1 MKRTINKVDTM
12 MNGYSGS
19 SDEEA
24 ASDSPKTVVH
34 TVWNQSIP
42 INQMS
47 LPKLT
52 RLRQLLSL
60 RYNVRATANGDGLIF
75 PRYTDRVERVGVRQL
90 KPSGLKI
97 FRLTENRN
105 QPGIIEETIPDS
117 STYVGFF
124 GYHLVKSVD
133 VETVLLFN
141 EADALSVHQ
150 AAGKVALAVHDQYGP
165 FQNQLLSLL
174 TELIHVI
181 IWPPPEKYNRGK
193 LLAKSLT
200 STNCHLISP
209 ASCKNMRAADA
220 LALPG
225 KGRQLITGVIK
236 ACERVE
242 EKSLSTFDKLKEL
255 TKEYYYG
262 YGSVSGICKWSRF
275 SALNNYLK
283 GFRLGELTLIG
294 GGSACGK
301 KTFLAEYALDICCQN
316 VPTLWCCLELPVGR
330 LTATLVEQDAF
341 FEENTNQ
348 RSFDYWYEEISRLPM
363 YFAKFDKVG
372 FTKLKDI
379 VEVIDRLAASKE
391 VQHIVIDDVTAL
403 QEWTL
408 AKNGYDLNLIFSDL
422 RRLAQNRNC
431 HITGS
436 MLLSKFQN
444 SKENN
449 NADTLQQNAI
459 NMQAMKEADNVL
471 VICTKKLAQD
481 ITDVEH
487 ENFLQIW
494 KTRRGGDLVLSNY
507 IEMNFNRMTK
517 CYTLTVGDRALP
529 EGTWRLCIL
538 PLVLVVVISIVVNQ
552 LYVPLPDRFAEREKM
567 QVIETVARVL
577 YMYPGKWLELFSTKW
592 QLCWTRLVLN
602 SLAWLCSYAY
612 RSTEPQN
619 VHIHT
624 IMLDDVAARVYIPD
638 KVDTDA
644 AIVYIHGGGFVLLN
658 VDSYDLITRHLAKL
672 TNMITVSIEYRLAP
686 EHKFPAAIDDCERAI
701 VYFLR
706 HAHKLYSINSDKVVL
721 VGDSA
726 GGNLAAVVTQRLR
739 NKRIRPVLKF
749 VDFMTPSYQMAYRLY
764 GRTALPDPESIVR
777 WMLVYLG
784 LDVEHV
790 PKVLRS
796 DHVDPIRQ
804 LQLLQA
810 VQHDQLPP
818 EFLDPSY
825 YKKPPPKLNNT
836 ESSEAMHQVQS
847 YLLDWQVSPLL
858 QQDMSDLPKALVL
871 TCEFDPLRDEG
882 YFYVHRLRQAGVNA
896 SWIHYN
902 TGFHAMLNIHNE
914 VPLGRQAIQDVAT
927 FIQIS
932 LFFGFTMSDHV
943 NNTRILHFKNK
954 GRNADELRRRRTDM
968 SFELRKSKREDTL
981 SKKRSIHVQSVEI
994 DEATTSVL
1002 RDGNGL
1008 LMILQNAQ
1016 SPDPIVQLNAVQ
1028 QARKL
1033 LSSDRNPPIDDLI
1046 RSGILPVLVNCLGPH
1061 NSPELQFEAAWAL
1074 TNIASGTSE
1083 QTKAVVHSGA
1093 VPLFLQLLQSPHM
1106 NVCEQAVWALGNIIG
1121 DGPHFRDYCIELGII
1136 DPLLEFI
1143 KREVPIGFLRN
1154 VAWVIVNLC
1163 RSKEPPPS
1171 ALTISKL
1178 LPALSV
1184 LVHHP
1189 DMSVLVDTVWAL
1201 SYLTDGGND
1210 QIQMVIDAGVV
1221 PKLVQL
1227 LNHREVK
1234 VQAAALRAVGN
1245 IVTGSDEQTQVVLN
1259 CEALSYMPE
1268 LLAHQKEKINKE
1280 AVWFLS
1286 NITAGNR
1293 EQVQA
1298 VINAGLIPTIIKLL
1312 EKSDFATQ
1320 KEAAWAISNVTISGQ
1335 REEVAFMVSQGV
1347 IPAMCSQLNSRDV
1360 QVVQVILDGLNNILK
1375 MAGDEVEVITQ
1386 QIEDCGGLDHIET
1399 LQTHENEEIYKLA
1412 YEILDKYF
1420 TDDDDLMGVIFSL
1433 TCLFAYWFY
1442 RPLPNRL
1449 ADRNVL
1455 QIIEPLIK
1463 ILSYAGSDWQIY
1475 WARKSLH
1482 TLARLNT
1489 WAHSMSSDVESFD
1502 SQFDGVPVRI
1512 YIPKTLHSDGAL
1524 VFIHG
1529 GGFVLFDVETYDAL
1543 TRDLAS
1549 ETGMVTVSI
1558 NYRLAPENI
1567 FPAAV
1572 EDCERALVHF
1582 LREGYQALRV
1592 NPLKVALIGDSAG
1605 GNLVAVTTQRLQ
1617 RFRDLPS
1624 LKLQV
1629 LIYPF
1634 LQLLDL
1640 KTPSYRTALNEYAG
1654 TALLEPESLARYIL
1668 MYLGLDTKHTEA
1680 LLKNSH
1686 WSLVD
1691 RYGEQYGY
1699 ISHSHLPKS
1708 FALEAF
1714 SNAES
1719 CVQDENLAALMEPYI
1734 FDPNFSPL
1742 LSENLTNLPPALIVT
1757 CEYDILRDEGF
1768 FYAKRLKEHNVDV
1781 FWWHLEDGFH
1791 GMFNMHRLLSLAR
1804 AQLTKMSAFI
1814 RAVIGNSKTESEV
1827 ATIMMSRFT
1836 LTDQLHNKSPR
1847 QVEQK
1852 T

>member
-1 MKRTINKVDTM
+1 LVEILLVDGGNLVRALDYGNVQIGRLFFLQQQTHLITMKASMKISAKNKVDTM

-19 SDEEA
+19 SDEEV

-60 RYNVRATANGDGLIF
+60 RHIQDSTFAKYNVRATANGDGLIF

-225 KGRQLITGVIK
+225 KGRQLIAGVIK

-316 VPTLWCCLELPVGR
+316 VSTLWCCLELPVGR
-330 LTATLVEQDAF
+330 LTATLVEQFSKDAF

-436 MLLSKFQN
+436 MLLSKLQN
-444 SKENN
+444 SKDNN
-449 NADTLQQNAI
+449 NADTLQQNAV

-538 PLVLVVVISIVVNQ
+538 PLVLVALISIIVNQ

-567 QVIETVARVL
+567 QIIETVARVL

-592 QLCWTRLVLN
+592 QLGWTRLVLN

-638 KVDTDA
+638 TVDTDA

-739 NKRIRPVLKF
+739 NKRIQPALKLQVLIYPVVQF
-749 VDFMTPSYQMAYRLY
+749 VDFMTPSYQMAYHLY

-804 LQLLQA
+804 FRLLQA

-825 YKKPPPKLNNT
+825 YKKPLPKLNNT
-836 ESSEAMHQVQS
+836 ESSEAMHRVQS

-896 SWIHYN
+896 SWIHYS

-927 FIQIS
+927 FI
-932 LFFGFTMSDHV
+932 
-943 NNTRILHFKNK
+943 R
-954 GRNADELRRRRTDM
+954 RN
-968 SFELRKSKREDTL
+968 L
-981 SKKRSIHVQSVEI
+981 S
-994 DEATTSVL
+994 
-1002 RDGNGL
+1002 
-1008 LMILQNAQ
+1008 
-1016 SPDPIVQLNAVQ
+1016 
-1028 QARKL
+1028 
-1033 LSSDRNPPIDDLI
+1033 
-1046 RSGILPVLVNCLGPH
+1046 
-1061 NSPELQFEAAWAL
+1061 
-1074 TNIASGTSE
+1074 
-1083 QTKAVVHSGA
+1083 
-1093 VPLFLQLLQSPHM
+1093 
-1106 NVCEQAVWALGNIIG
+1106 
-1121 DGPHFRDYCIELGII
+1121 
-1136 DPLLEFI
+1136 
-1143 KREVPIGFLRN
+1143 
-1154 VAWVIVNLC
+1154 
-1163 RSKEPPPS
+1163 
-1171 ALTISKL
+1171 
-1178 LPALSV
+1178 
-1184 LVHHP
+1184 
-1189 DMSVLVDTVWAL
+1189 
-1201 SYLTDGGND
+1201 
-1210 QIQMVIDAGVV
+1210 
-1221 PKLVQL
+1221 
-1227 LNHREVK
+1227 
-1234 VQAAALRAVGN
+1234 
-1245 IVTGSDEQTQVVLN
+1245 
-1259 CEALSYMPE
+1259 
-1268 LLAHQKEKINKE
+1268 
-1280 AVWFLS
+1280 
-1286 NITAGNR
+1286 
-1293 EQVQA
+1293 
-1298 VINAGLIPTIIKLL
+1298 
-1312 EKSDFATQ
+1312 
-1320 KEAAWAISNVTISGQ
+1320 
-1335 REEVAFMVSQGV
+1335 
-1347 IPAMCSQLNSRDV
+1347 
-1360 QVVQVILDGLNNILK
+1360 
-1375 MAGDEVEVITQ
+1375 
-1386 QIEDCGGLDHIET
+1386 
-1399 LQTHENEEIYKLA
+1399 
-1412 YEILDKYF
+1412 
-1420 TDDDDLMGVIFSL
+1420 
-1433 TCLFAYWFY
+1433 
-1442 RPLPNRL
+1442 
-1449 ADRNVL
+1449 
-1455 QIIEPLIK
+1455 
-1463 ILSYAGSDWQIY
+1463 
-1475 WARKSLH
+1475 
-1482 TLARLNT
+1482 
-1489 WAHSMSSDVESFD
+1489 
-1502 SQFDGVPVRI
+1502 
-1512 YIPKTLHSDGAL
+1512 
-1524 VFIHG
+1524 
-1529 GGFVLFDVETYDAL
+1529 
-1543 TRDLAS
+1543 
-1549 ETGMVTVSI
+1549 
-1558 NYRLAPENI
+1558 
-1567 FPAAV
+1567 
-1572 EDCERALVHF
+1572 
-1582 LREGYQALRV
+1582 
-1592 NPLKVALIGDSAG
+1592 
-1605 GNLVAVTTQRLQ
+1605 
-1617 RFRDLPS
+1617 
-1624 LKLQV
+1624 
-1629 LIYPF
+1629 
-1634 LQLLDL
+1634 
-1640 KTPSYRTALNEYAG
+1640 
-1654 TALLEPESLARYIL
+1654 
-1668 MYLGLDTKHTEA
+1668 
-1680 LLKNSH
+1680 
-1686 WSLVD
+1686 
-1691 RYGEQYGY
+1691 
-1699 ISHSHLPKS
+1699 
-1708 FALEAF
+1708 
-1714 SNAES
+1714 
-1719 CVQDENLAALMEPYI
+1719 
-1734 FDPNFSPL
+1734 
-1742 LSENLTNLPPALIVT
+1742 
-1757 CEYDILRDEGF
+1757 
-1768 FYAKRLKEHNVDV
+1768 
-1781 FWWHLEDGFH
+1781 
-1791 GMFNMHRLLSLAR
+1791 
-1804 AQLTKMSAFI
+1804 
-1814 RAVIGNSKTESEV
+1814 
-1827 ATIMMSRFT
+1827 
-1836 LTDQLHNKSPR
+1836 
-1847 QVEQK
+1847 
-1852 T
+1852 

>member
-1 MKRTINKVDTM
+1 
-12 MNGYSGS
+12 
-19 SDEEA
+19 
-24 ASDSPKTVVH
+24 
-34 TVWNQSIP
+34 
-42 INQMS
+42 
-47 LPKLT
+47 
-52 RLRQLLSL
+52 
-60 RYNVRATANGDGLIF
+60 
-75 PRYTDRVERVGVRQL
+75 
-90 KPSGLKI
+90 
-97 FRLTENRN
+97 
-105 QPGIIEETIPDS
+105 
-117 STYVGFF
+117 
-124 GYHLVKSVD
+124 
-133 VETVLLFN
+133 
-141 EADALSVHQ
+141 
-150 AAGKVALAVHDQYGP
+150 
-165 FQNQLLSLL
+165 
-174 TELIHVI
+174 
-181 IWPPPEKYNRGK
+181 
-193 LLAKSLT
+193 
-200 STNCHLISP
+200 
-209 ASCKNMRAADA
+209 
-220 LALPG
+220 
-225 KGRQLITGVIK
+225 
-236 ACERVE
+236 
-242 EKSLSTFDKLKEL
+242 
-255 TKEYYYG
+255 
-262 YGSVSGICKWSRF
+262 
-275 SALNNYLK
+275 
-283 GFRLGELTLIG
+283 
-294 GGSACGK
+294 
-301 KTFLAEYALDICCQN
+301 
-316 VPTLWCCLELPVGR
+316 
-330 LTATLVEQDAF
+330 
-341 FEENTNQ
+341 
-348 RSFDYWYEEISRLPM
+348 
-363 YFAKFDKVG
+363 
-372 FTKLKDI
+372 
-379 VEVIDRLAASKE
+379 
-391 VQHIVIDDVTAL
+391 
-403 QEWTL
+403 
-408 AKNGYDLNLIFSDL
+408 
-422 RRLAQNRNC
+422 
-431 HITGS
+431 
-436 MLLSKFQN
+436 
-444 SKENN
+444 
-449 NADTLQQNAI
+449 
-459 NMQAMKEADNVL
+459 
-471 VICTKKLAQD
+471 
-481 ITDVEH
+481 
-487 ENFLQIW
+487 
-494 KTRRGGDLVLSNY
+494 
-507 IEMNFNRMTK
+507 
-517 CYTLTVGDRALP
+517 
-529 EGTWRLCIL
+529 
-538 PLVLVVVISIVVNQ
+538 
-552 LYVPLPDRFAEREKM
+552 
-567 QVIETVARVL
+567 
-577 YMYPGKWLELFSTKW
+577 
-592 QLCWTRLVLN
+592 
-602 SLAWLCSYAY
+602 
-612 RSTEPQN
+612 
-619 VHIHT
+619 
-624 IMLDDVAARVYIPD
+624 
-638 KVDTDA
+638 
-644 AIVYIHGGGFVLLN
+644 
-658 VDSYDLITRHLAKL
+658 
-672 TNMITVSIEYRLAP
+672 
-686 EHKFPAAIDDCERAI
+686 
-701 VYFLR
+701 
-706 HAHKLYSINSDKVVL
+706 
-721 VGDSA
+721 
-726 GGNLAAVVTQRLR
+726 
-739 NKRIRPVLKF
+739 
-749 VDFMTPSYQMAYRLY
+749 
-764 GRTALPDPESIVR
+764 
-777 WMLVYLG
+777 
-784 LDVEHV
+784 
-790 PKVLRS
+790 
-796 DHVDPIRQ
+796 
-804 LQLLQA
+804 
-810 VQHDQLPP
+810 
-818 EFLDPSY
+818 
-825 YKKPPPKLNNT
+825 
-836 ESSEAMHQVQS
+836 
-847 YLLDWQVSPLL
+847 
-858 QQDMSDLPKALVL
+858 
-871 TCEFDPLRDEG
+871 
-882 YFYVHRLRQAGVNA
+882 
-896 SWIHYN
+896 
-902 TGFHAMLNIHNE
+902 
-914 VPLGRQAIQDVAT
+914 
-927 FIQIS
+927 

-1420 TDDDDLMGVIFSL
+1420 TDDDDLMGGYCLLHDRQAYEFYEKFSSFRRLYDKMFSRRFAVIFSL

-1455 QIIEPLIK
+1455 QIIEPLIRIVYVFPIK

-1482 TLARLNT
+1482 TLARLST

-1617 RFRDLPS
+1617 RFHDLPS
-1624 LKLQV
+1624 LQLQV

-1654 TALLEPESLARYIL
+1654 TALLEPASLARYIL

-1686 WSLVD
+1686 RSLVD

>member
-1 MKRTINKVDTM
+1 MLQKLRNVCQEKAEK
-12 MNGYSGS
+12 YRCF
-19 SDEEA
+19 
-24 ASDSPKTVVH
+24 SDSQCPT
-34 TVWNQSIP
+34 
-42 INQMS
+42 
-47 LPKLT
+47 
-52 RLRQLLSL
+52 
-60 RYNVRATANGDGLIF
+60 
-75 PRYTDRVERVGVRQL
+75 
-90 KPSGLKI
+90 
-97 FRLTENRN
+97 
-105 QPGIIEETIPDS
+105 
-117 STYVGFF
+117 
-124 GYHLVKSVD
+124 
-133 VETVLLFN
+133 
-141 EADALSVHQ
+141 
-150 AAGKVALAVHDQYGP
+150 
-165 FQNQLLSLL
+165 
-174 TELIHVI
+174 
-181 IWPPPEKYNRGK
+181 
-193 LLAKSLT
+193 T
-200 STNCHLISP
+200 ST
-209 ASCKNMRAADA
+209 
-220 LALPG
+220 
-225 KGRQLITGVIK
+225 
-236 ACERVE
+236 
-242 EKSLSTFDKLKEL
+242 
-255 TKEYYYG
+255 
-262 YGSVSGICKWSRF
+262 
-275 SALNNYLK
+275 
-283 GFRLGELTLIG
+283 
-294 GGSACGK
+294 
-301 KTFLAEYALDICCQN
+301 
-316 VPTLWCCLELPVGR
+316 
-330 LTATLVEQDAF
+330 
-341 FEENTNQ
+341 
-348 RSFDYWYEEISRLPM
+348 
-363 YFAKFDKVG
+363 
-372 FTKLKDI
+372 
-379 VEVIDRLAASKE
+379 
-391 VQHIVIDDVTAL
+391 
-403 QEWTL
+403 
-408 AKNGYDLNLIFSDL
+408 
-422 RRLAQNRNC
+422 
-431 HITGS
+431 
-436 MLLSKFQN
+436 
-444 SKENN
+444 
-449 NADTLQQNAI
+449 
-459 NMQAMKEADNVL
+459 
-471 VICTKKLAQD
+471 
-481 ITDVEH
+481 
-487 ENFLQIW
+487 
-494 KTRRGGDLVLSNY
+494 TR
-507 IEMNFNRMTK
+507 
-517 CYTLTVGDRALP
+517 
-529 EGTWRLCIL
+529 
-538 PLVLVVVISIVVNQ
+538 
-552 LYVPLPDRFAEREKM
+552 
-567 QVIETVARVL
+567 
-577 YMYPGKWLELFSTKW
+577 
-592 QLCWTRLVLN
+592 
-602 SLAWLCSYAY
+602 
-612 RSTEPQN
+612 
-619 VHIHT
+619 
-624 IMLDDVAARVYIPD
+624 
-638 KVDTDA
+638 
-644 AIVYIHGGGFVLLN
+644 
-658 VDSYDLITRHLAKL
+658 
-672 TNMITVSIEYRLAP
+672 
-686 EHKFPAAIDDCERAI
+686 
-701 VYFLR
+701 
-706 HAHKLYSINSDKVVL
+706 
-721 VGDSA
+721 
-726 GGNLAAVVTQRLR
+726 
-739 NKRIRPVLKF
+739 
-749 VDFMTPSYQMAYRLY
+749 
-764 GRTALPDPESIVR
+764 
-777 WMLVYLG
+777 
-784 LDVEHV
+784 
-790 PKVLRS
+790 
-796 DHVDPIRQ
+796 
-804 LQLLQA
+804 
-810 VQHDQLPP
+810 
-818 EFLDPSY
+818 
-825 YKKPPPKLNNT
+825 
-836 ESSEAMHQVQS
+836 
-847 YLLDWQVSPLL
+847 
-858 QQDMSDLPKALVL
+858 
-871 TCEFDPLRDEG
+871 
-882 YFYVHRLRQAGVNA
+882 
-896 SWIHYN
+896 
-902 TGFHAMLNIHNE
+902 
-914 VPLGRQAIQDVAT
+914 
-927 FIQIS
+927 
-932 LFFGFTMSDHV
+932 
-943 NNTRILHFKNK
+943 
-954 GRNADELRRRRTDM
+954 ELRRRRTDM

-1420 TDDDDLMGVIFSL
+1420 TDDDDLMGEFLSLMSSIQKEGPLPFGLAFSFCSITHSPFGKMTVSFARCHRPGFFLSTPGSRIPVNSEDRNAGYCLLHDRQAYEFCENFSSFRRLYDKMFSRRFAVIFSL

-1455 QIIEPLIK
+1455 QIIEPLIRIVYVFPIK

-1482 TLARLNT
+1482 TLARLSS

-1524 VFIHG
+1524 VFMHG

-1617 RFRDLPS
+1617 RFHDLPS
-1624 LKLQV
+1624 
-1629 LIYPF
+1629 
-1634 LQLLDL
+1634 
-1640 KTPSYRTALNEYAG
+1640 
-1654 TALLEPESLARYIL
+1654 YIL

-1686 WSLVD
+1686 RSLVD

-1708 FALEAF
+1708 FVLEAF

-1814 RAVIGNSKTESEV
+1814 RAVIGNSKTESEA
-1827 ATIMMSRFT
+1827 ATITMSRFT
-1836 LTDQLHNKSPR
+1836 LTDQLLHNKSPR
-1847 QVEQK
+1847 QVEQN